1 MMEQKGQNNVNI
13 YIPEVASATAEV
25 TIDDVINAVVKYQH
39 HADVKL
45 IRKAYDLANAAH
57 AGQKRASGEDYI
69 IHPLCVAKIL
79 TELQIDATT
88 ITAALLHDVVEDTTY
103 SQSQMEDIFG
113 PEVAMLID
121 GVTKLGKI
129 KYQSKVEQQS
139 ENYRK
144 LFLAMAKDIRV
155 IMIKLADRLH
165 NMRTL
170 KFVKEEKQKRIAK
183 ETIEVYAPLANRLG
197 ISNIKWE
204 LEDLCLRYLEPEF
217 YYDLVEKVK
226 QKRQERQRF
235 IEDSILQ
242 IHTKLIRSGIKAE
255 ISGRAKHF
263 YSIYRKMK
271 RDNKDIS
278 EIYDL
283 SAVRVLV
290 HNVKDCYAVLGV
302 IHAMWKPIP
311 GRFKDYIAMPKSNG
325 YQSLHTT
332 VMTRGYPLEIQIRT
346 FAMHKISEYGV
357 AAHWKYKETGRSV
370 GAGNDYEK
378 KISWLRQMVNLQHE
392 VNDPSEYLEALK
404 MDIFSDEVFVFT
416 PNGDVIDLPKGSVP
430 IDFAYR
436 IHTEVGHHCVGAK
449 VNGKIVPLEYKLQNG
464 DQVAIITNKANNGP
478 SRDWLNIVASS
489 DTRAKIRSWF
499 KKEKREEN
507 IIRGRDMLEK
517 EAKRLGYEPK
527 DLLRDEWLNSVCL
540 RFNINNDADMLA
552 AIGYGGIAINGV
564 MAKLIEHHKKAIKAA
579 TPPDVTQMLEGIKQQ
594 HRNSKK
600 NKASHGILVEGES
613 GMLVRLARCCNPIP
627 GDPIIGYITKGRGV
641 SVHRADCPNV
651 LSDDGDTT
659 RVIDV
664 NWDVGLDKT
673 YTVEIE
679 INCNDTTGVLTSI
692 LSVPAEMKINVSS
705 VNAKANKGNKTSTI
719 IMGLE
724 VNNAAQISMV
734 MAKIRRLKDIYSVGR
749 ALFAATDNNSNT
761 KHGR

>member
-25 TIDDVINAVVKYQH
+25 TIDDVINAVVKYQP

-416 PNGDVIDLPKGSVP
+416 PNGDVIDVPKGSVP

-540 RFNINNDADMLA
+540 RFNI
-552 AIGYGGIAINGV
+552 INGV

>member
-1 MMEQKGQNNVNI
+1 M
-13 YIPEVASATAEV
+13 
-25 TIDDVINAVVKYQH
+25 
-39 HADVKL
+39 
-45 IRKAYDLANAAH
+45 
-57 AGQKRASGEDYI
+57 
-69 IHPLCVAKIL
+69 
-79 TELQIDATT
+79 
-88 ITAALLHDVVEDTTY
+88 
-103 SQSQMEDIFG
+103 
-113 PEVAMLID
+113 
-121 GVTKLGKI
+121 
-129 KYQSKVEQQS
+129 
-139 ENYRK
+139 
-144 LFLAMAKDIRV
+144 
-155 IMIKLADRLH
+155 
-165 NMRTL
+165 
-170 KFVKEEKQKRIAK
+170 
-183 ETIEVYAPLANRLG
+183 
-197 ISNIKWE
+197 
-204 LEDLCLRYLEPEF
+204 CLRYLEPEF

>member
-1 MMEQKGQNNVNI
+1 M
-13 YIPEVASATAEV
+13 
-25 TIDDVINAVVKYQH
+25 
-39 HADVKL
+39 
-45 IRKAYDLANAAH
+45 ANAAH